1 MILFGVFT
9 VSATSFSP
17 RYNAPSSSDSYFY
30 SLNPFYNN
38 GYGMPN
44 CTCYAYGRAY
54 ELLGTEPNLSRGNA
68 GYWWW
73 YNKSNRIYSYGST
86 PKLGAIACWDKYDQN
101 QGHVAVVEAIDGNS
115 VTISESHYSGT
126 YFDTRT
132 INSNSSNYL
141 TSMRFLG
148 YIYIGDFEDEPVKNA
163 WLNINRSEIV
173 TGESIVFSF
182 GAENGNGLYTIGID
196 KGGVRIYTTDT
207 WNDTFSYT
215 FNESG
220 DYSAYITAYGNG
232 TLSDS
237 NRVYFKVYP
246 NVPASNAWLTID
258 KELIETG
265 QSINFTFDADN
276 SAGIYTI
283 GIDKNNERIHTE
295 DIRSNSFTYTFNE
308 AGNYSAYV
316 TCYGYGGLADTQRV
330 YFIVTDFTPI
340 NKGDGF
346 YAKLIHNTSSK
357 VVSVSDDYNVK
368 LFDYDSSDDSLWRFQ
383 RMNDCSYRITNAKT
397 NRCLDVYMAS
407 SENNTNIQ
415 AFPVKENENESGNQ
429 LWYFRSNG
437 TGFSLVPKC
446 AITKSVDLY
455 DGNSG
460 YDNNLSIYSSENN
473 NSNQIFSLNHSLSP
487 SATEYFNGNKYELY
501 SVPISWNNAYKFC
514 EQKGGHLV
522 TITSQEEQDFISA
535 FTQSNSGRVWLG
547 ATDELSEG
555 TWKWVTGEDVK
566 YNNFYENEPNNDGNE
581 DYLTLYRDSGKW
593 VDVQDNYYQP
603 QINYSFICEYDCDK
617 DVSSIKS
624 QKHFSLNGHYYELY
638 SNIVDWQTA
647 KRICEQKGG
656 HLVTISSAEEN
667 DYIYTNIAQY
677 NTNRFWIGL
686 SDIKLVN
693 QWEWVTGEKCYYSN
707 WYENEPS
714 NAAGIE
720 CYVEILADNGT
731 WNDAIGY
738 NCSHMKNGFICEYD
752 NAIGDTNLDG
762 NININDVTA
771 IQRHLAEIE
780 LLTEVQLDLADTNG
794 DGEINISDATHLQKY
809 LAGFDGIV
817 LGKS

>member
-1 MILFGVFT
+1 MIVLIIPFSVICASAITQSEFDNRLNNLRNQYPNYSTWYDSFDGGTQCFGFARLVAYNVFGSHVRDWEVSYSIDGVKAGDVLQYGNTSGSGHT
-9 VSATSFSP
+9 VFVTSVTGDTITFVDC
-17 RYNAPSSSDSYFY
+17 NGNGNY
-30 SLNPFYNN
+30 S
-38 GYGMPN
+38 GGTKVR
-44 CTCYAYGRAY
+44 TCGIKWDNTINKWGNMYGRGFSYRHVSPAI
-54 ELLGTEPNLSRGNA
+54 EPN
-68 GYWWW
+68 
-73 YNKSNRIYSYGST
+73 
-86 PKLGAIACWDKYDQN
+86 
-101 QGHVAVVEAIDGNS
+101 
-115 VTISESHYSGT
+115 
-126 YFDTRT
+126 
-132 INSNSSNYL
+132 
-141 TSMRFLG
+141 
-148 YIYIGDFEDEPVKNA
+148 EPVKNA

-397 NRCLDVYMAS
+397 NRCLDVYMAL

-415 AFPVKENENESGNQ
+415 AFPVKENESGNQ
-429 LWYFRSNG
+429 LWYFRSND

-455 DGNSG
+455 EGNSG
-460 YDNNLSIYSSENN
+460 DDNNLSIYSSENN
-473 NSNQIFSLNHSLSP
+473 NPNQIFSLNHSLSP

-522 TITSQEEQDFISA
+522 TITSQEEQDFVAA

-581 DYLTLYRDSGKW
+581 DYLTLYRNSGKW
-593 VDVQDNYYQP
+593 LDVQDNYYQP

-693 QWEWVTGEKCYYSN
+693 QWEWVTGEKYYYSN

-762 NININDVTA
+762 HITIRDVTA
-771 IQRHLAEIE
+771 IQRHIAELEVFTDEQLA
-780 LLTEVQLDLADTNG
+780 LADTNG
-794 DGEINISDATHLQKY
+794 DGSVDITDATHLQKY
-809 LAGFDGIV
+809 LAEFDGIV